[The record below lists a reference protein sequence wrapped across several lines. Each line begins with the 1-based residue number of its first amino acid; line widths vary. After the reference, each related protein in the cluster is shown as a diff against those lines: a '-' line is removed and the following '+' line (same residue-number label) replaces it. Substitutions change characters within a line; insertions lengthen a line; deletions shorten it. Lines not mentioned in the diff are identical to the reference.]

1 MPAGDSNSIE
11 SGNCK
16 AARDGETLF
25 WGALCSSD
33 GDGGDGGGD
42 AEEYLEADCVVV
54 NPLIHPDHTF
64 EALSEKSSPTLR
76 EALAKLARSRHH
88 WTSWRM
94 HRHDPAPAF
103 AQPAMMAVQIMYKV
117 TLVRE
122 RHRHRH
128 HRHKNHSRHRQ
139 EEGAGEGMEG
149 KEGKEGKDGGGEANK
164 EGEREATKEWETV
177 DAFCTSTWKQGSA
190 GDWKMCSQQ
199 LVPVT
204 S

>member
-11 SGNCK
+11 SGNCR
-16 AARDGETLF
+16 AARDGEALF

-33 GDGGDGGGD
+33 GDGGDD

-64 EALSEKSSPTLR
+64 EALSETSSPTLR

-94 HRHDPAPAF
+94 HRRDPAPAF

-122 RHRHRH
+122 RHHHRH
-128 HRHKNHSRHRQ
+128 HRHHHHHHHHHQ
-139 EEGAGEGMEG
+139 EDGNGDGEG
-149 KEGKEGKDGGGEANK
+149 KEGEAGDAGDAGEQGEGEAN
-164 EGEREATKEWETV
+164 KEWETV

-199 LVPVT
+199 LVPVAA
-204 S
+204 